1 MQFDI
6 EKGGGGAAEQSLWPV
21 ELVGGEMEDSGRRG
35 NNSMKKKKMVKQ
47 LTGKRGD
54 TQLHSAARGGN
65 LGEVLGMISGSCGE
79 GGKTSVE
86 KQPGLYVAAEYGL
99 GLKARNGFDAFHVA
113 AKQGD
118 VEMMRVLLEAFPQ
131 LLVTFD
137 QSNTTALHTAAAQGH
152 IEAVN
157 FLLETNSSLAAIPRN
172 NGKTA
177 LHASAR
183 NGHVEVVKAL

>member
-1 MQFDI
+1 
-6 EKGGGGAAEQSLWPV
+6 
-21 ELVGGEMEDSGRRG
+21 
-35 NNSMKKKKMVKQ
+35 MVKQ

-65 LGEVLGMISGSCGE
+65 LGE
-79 GGKTSVE
+79 
-86 KQPGLYVAAEYGL
+86 
-99 GLKARNGFDAFHVA
+99 ARNGFDAFHVA

-177 LHASAR
+177 LHACFCKKRAR
-183 NGHVEVVKAL
+183 